1 MAVPLVAVVLPVQD
15 VQGVHLAPLLEV
27 GHFVGVPIAI
37 AVSTAMA
44 VLTVMADLHAGIAL
58 TVAIALIKEN
68 DPRERDALTG
78 MAASIRRPARSAV
91 RTSVVARDLIVLT
104 AKQLLAGLV
113 ASSETDAL
121 IARIVLKARSV
132 SIAATVAPLTVAQL
146 SVAQLSVAPVSVLHL
161 TAFPTTVPPAT
172 GFQAI
177 VVPATVTPAIVPSVP
192 TNASPPGL
200 SVDRLRVRIDSGG
213 AKGSGVA
220 PVVVAGPETPPQ
232 ISLIRPSGRVRS

>member
-15 VQGVHLAPLLEV
+15 VQGVHLAPLLEA

-68 DPRERDALTG
+68 DPREKDALTG

-91 RTSVVARDLIVLT
+91 RTSVVALDLIVLT

-121 IARIVLKARSV
+121 IARIALKARSV
-132 SIAATVAPLTVAQL
+132 SIAATVAPLTVA
-146 SVAQLSVAPVSVLHL
+146 PVSALYL

-177 VVPATVTPAIVPSVP
+177 VVPETVTPAIVPSVP

-200 SVDRLRVRIDSGG
+200 SVDRLRVRIDSEG

>member
-15 VQGVHLAPLLEV
+15 VQGVHLAPLLEA

-91 RTSVVARDLIVLT
+91 RTSVVALDLIVLT

-121 IARIVLKARSV
+121 IARIALKARSV
-132 SIAATVAPLTVAQL
+132 SIAAT
-146 SVAQLSVAPVSVLHL
+146 VAPVSVLHL

>member
-15 VQGVHLAPLLEV
+15 VQGVHLAPLLEA

-146 SVAQLSVAPVSVLHL
+146 TVAPVSALHL

-200 SVDRLRVRIDSGG
+200 SVDRLRVRIDSEG

>member
-58 TVAIALIKEN
+58 NVAIALIKEN

-91 RTSVVARDLIVLT
+91 LTSVVALDLIVLT

-121 IARIVLKARSV
+121 IARIALKARSV

-146 SVAQLSVAPVSVLHL
+146 TVAPLSVLHL

-177 VVPATVTPAIVPSVP
+177 VVPATVTRAIVPSVP

>member
-15 VQGVHLAPLLEV
+15 VQGVHLAPLLEA

-121 IARIVLKARSV
+121 IARIALKARSV
-132 SIAATVAPLTVAQL
+132 SIAATVAPLT
-146 SVAQLSVAPVSVLHL
+146 VAPVSVLHL

-177 VVPATVTPAIVPSVP
+177 VVPATVTRAIVPSVP

>member
-15 VQGVHLAPLLEV
+15 VQGVHLAPLLEA

-132 SIAATVAPLTVAQL
+132 SIAATVAPLTVAPL
-146 SVAQLSVAPVSVLHL
+146 TVAPVSVLHL

>member
-15 VQGVHLAPLLEV
+15 VQGVHLAPLLEA

-121 IARIVLKARSV
+121 IARIALKARSV
-132 SIAATVAPLTVAQL
+132 SIAAT
-146 SVAQLSVAPVSVLHL
+146 VAQLSVAPVSVLHL

>member
-15 VQGVHLAPLLEV
+15 VQGVHLAPLLEA

-121 IARIVLKARSV
+121 IARIALKVRSV
-132 SIAATVAPLTVAQL
+132 SIAATVAPLTVAPL
-146 SVAQLSVAPVSVLHL
+146 TVAPVSALHL
-161 TAFPTTVPPAT
+161 TAFPATVPPAT
-172 GFQAI
+172 DFPAI

-200 SVDRLRVRIDSGG
+200 SVDRLRVRIDSEG

>member
-15 VQGVHLAPLLEV
+15 VQGVHLAPLLEA

-91 RTSVVARDLIVLT
+91 RTSVVALDLIVLT

-121 IARIVLKARSV
+121 IARIALKARSV
-132 SIAATVAPLTVAQL
+132 SIAATVAPLTVA
-146 SVAQLSVAPVSVLHL
+146 PVSALHL

-200 SVDRLRVRIDSGG
+200 SVDRLRVRIDSEG

>member
-15 VQGVHLAPLLEV
+15 VQGVHLAPLLEA

-121 IARIVLKARSV
+121 IARIALKARSV
-132 SIAATVAPLTVAQL
+132 SIAATVA
-146 SVAQLSVAPVSVLHL
+146 QLSVAPVSALHL
-161 TAFPTTVPPAT
+161 TAFPTTGPPAT

>member
-91 RTSVVARDLIVLT
+91 RTSVVALDLIVLT

-121 IARIVLKARSV
+121 IARIALKARSV
-132 SIAATVAPLTVAQL
+132 SIAATVAPLTVA
-146 SVAQLSVAPVSVLHL
+146 PVSALHL
-161 TAFPTTVPPAT
+161 TAFPTTVP
-172 GFQAI
+172 
-177 VVPATVTPAIVPSVP
+177 PATVTPAIVPSVP

-200 SVDRLRVRIDSGG
+200 SVDRLRVRIDSEG

>member
-15 VQGVHLAPLLEV
+15 VQGVHLAPLLEA

-121 IARIVLKARSV
+121 IARIALKARSV
-132 SIAATVAPLTVAQL
+132 SIAATVAPLT
-146 SVAQLSVAPVSVLHL
+146 VAQLSVAPVSVLHL

-200 SVDRLRVRIDSGG
+200 SVDRLRVRIDSEG